1 MIFLKTNLK
10 MHILEINKKKILLGL
25 PVDEFEFDK
34 INFCHHQ
41 LL

>member
-1 MIFLKTNLK
+1 

>member
-1 MIFLKTNLK
+1 

-34 INFCHHQ
+34 INLSPSVAVNVFN
-41 LL
+41 LLF